1 MLLSLFASLALI
13 QAESVKPVMEIDFT
27 AANGH
32 WAEGQAGG
40 VSGREAG
47 GAARRLDIR
56 ILTEPPH
63 ERSDNIGEFTADLG
77 GGTGTSFVV
86 NAISVLLDDTGGQ
99 SIQIGGGQVSTVG
112 RYIDG
117 ITDGQL
123 RGQVDVDMRL
133 DAEGRLHLL
142 ALRHAEGRDPRSAE
156 SLVTDGALPD
166 GTELRAFERCGNSTQ
181 SR

>member
-13 QAESVKPVMEIDFT
+13 QAGPVKPVMEIDFT

-40 VSGREAG
+40 VSGCEAG
-47 GAARRLDIR
+47 GASRRLDIR
-56 ILTEPPH
+56 ILAEPPH

-77 GGTGTSFVV
+77 DGTGASFVV
-86 NAISVLLDDTGGQ
+86 NAIHVLMDEAGGQ
-99 SIQIGGGQVSTVG
+99 DIQIGGGQVNTVG

-123 RGQVDVDMRL
+123 RGQADLDLRL
-133 DAEGRLHLL
+133 DADGRLHLL
-142 ALRHAEGRDPRSAE
+142 ALRQAEGRDPRSAE
-156 SLVTDGALPD
+156 NLVVDGALPD